1 MGHELQ
7 LNANPSVPR
16 GLLCFALN
24 SGVVMFRPLFLMCLI
39 GCEQIEPAGDPLRPV
54 AIEEGAPPVDVT
66 EAVMEAEDLEEEEGF
81 TISSEE
87 LAAIADGG
95 NAEALPPPPEEG
107 TKDTPSEAAP
117 PPPPPQAAAPPTPQ
131 AGTMPATGWPQTL
144 GKAWPVRLVTTVPNA
159 SPPRAILGLPDG
171 KEVVVNPGSMVPDL
185 GLVVVAISPGSAE
198 LAKIAPAGD
207 HATIESITLR
217 AQY

>member
-1 MGHELQ
+1 
-7 LNANPSVPR
+7 
-16 GLLCFALN
+16 
-24 SGVVMFRPLFLMCLI
+24 MFRPLFLMCLI
-39 GCEQIEPAGDPLRPV
+39 GCEQIEPTGDPLRPV
-54 AIEEGAPPVDVT
+54 DVSQATQSVDGDAT
-66 EAVMEAEDLEEEEGF
+66 EVEVDDMEEEEAF

-87 LAAIADGG
+87 LAAIADGSSVEAPPVPVQG
-95 NAEALPPPPEEG
+95 AQAERSEPAPTQAQLPTAPQA
-107 TKDTPSEAAP
+107 TAVAP
-117 PPPPPQAAAPPTPQ
+117 PPPPGAMPPTGWSQ
-131 AGTMPATGWPQTL
+131 AL
-144 GKAWPVRLVTTVPNA
+144 GKAWPVRLVTTIPNA